1 MSTCSDKVEGGA
13 LLMTFTGNSNNKVNY
28 KSSGFYAEFIQHQD
42 PNNFDSKVVWKQ
54 RVKIGESQLHSVGQ
68 HLGGL
73 WLHVPPYGDQH
84 IRTPVGCYLQI
95 VKHKKNKEND
105 VEAKSDH
112 YWFTYNPSIQQRL
125 ERGKRKADP
134 PADMM
139 MKIHKAEQQQQQMQ
153 LQQQQQIPVQIP
165 VVTQILSP
173 IKEEVPQAPESQ
185 FLPAD
190 QLTPTL
196 PIINITQPSMV
207 YPNISVIQNVGSPS
221 NRFQDQNSFQSPRTP
236 MYGDTHS
243 VQSPS
248 SQFANISLNSPQPL
262 SPQFSPSPQQVSQQP
277 NNFPSQPIQQQ
288 DIYHPTQQN
297 YNYQIPT
304 ENTFD
309 DIPDDILAAILP
321 DHGMN
326 VIVADGEK
334 KPCASESHKKSK
346 DKHRKS
352 SKKKDDNIL
361 KAMDKLSLEE

>member
-1 MSTCSDKVEGGA
+1 MGSCRHDDE
-13 LLMTFTGNSNNKVNY
+13 
-28 KSSGFYAEFIQHQD
+28 D
-42 PNNFDSKVVWKQ
+42 PQS
-54 RVKIGESQLHSVGQ
+54 
-68 HLGGL
+68 
-73 WLHVPPYGDQH
+73 
-84 IRTPVGCYLQI
+84 RTTTAT
-95 VKHKKNKEND
+95 D
-105 VEAKSDH
+105 A
-112 YWFTYNPSIQQRL
+112 
-125 ERGKRKADP
+125 
-134 PADMM
+134 
-139 MKIHKAEQQQQQMQ
+139 
-153 LQQQQQIPVQIP
+153 
-165 VVTQILSP
+165 
-173 IKEEVPQAPESQ
+173 
-185 FLPAD
+185 
-190 QLTPTL
+190 TPTTTTNSSPDSSCYTDSVSHQRRSATSTRVTISSCRPTHSYF

-221 NRFQDQNSFQSPRTP
+221 NRLQDQNSFQSPRTP

-288 DIYHPTQQN
+288 DIYHVTQQN